1 MTAEDLDAARLLLQ
15 RLGLRPEDLLAASP
29 GRGQLA
35 PTFDDYIRQLQAAVP
50 PGTLRAY
57 GPYWRRIVRVWGDRL
72 INTPSPLEVRELIEQ
87 TQRQAVVRRNS
98 RGGRSAAEHM
108 VGALR
113 ALYRQARADGF
124 ITTDTDPVAPIVK
137 PRRLPS
143 NRRALPDHLLTD
155 INRIA
160 ATTGNDP
167 DLDTLMLRL
176 HIETACRRGGA
187 LALRPM
193 DLDPEQCLVHLHEK
207 GGQDRWQPVSP
218 SLMHGLLRHCAR
230 SPGDL
235 DKSEQLLRYKNGRPI
250 TGRRYDYL
258 WNRIGKRLPWAATQQ
273 VTAHWL
279 RHTTLTWVE
288 RHRGYAVA
296 RAFAG
301 HADLNGNTGA
311 TMTYVRA
318 SLHEVAEA
326 LSAMT
331 GEPHP
336 LATQLHHQ
344 DPRAA

>member
-1 MTAEDLDAARLLLQ
+1 MTIEDVDAARLLLQ
-15 RLGLRPEDLLAASP
+15 RLGLRPEDLLSMPP
-29 GRGQLA
+29 GHGRPA
-35 PTFDDYIRQLQAAVP
+35 PTFTEYIRQLQTAVP

-57 GPYWRRIVRVWGDRL
+57 GPYWRRIVRVWGDRR
-72 INTPSPLEVRELIEQ
+72 INTPAPLEVRELIEQ

-143 NRRALPDHLLTD
+143 NRRALPDHLLDD

-167 DLDTLMLRL
+167 DLDTLILRL
-176 HIETACRRGGA
+176 HIETACRRAGA

-193 DLDPEQCLVHLHEK
+193 DLDREQCLVHLHEK

-218 SLMHGLLRHCAR
+218 TLMNALLRHCERGADR
-230 SPGDL
+230 LGESD
-235 DKSEQLLRYKNGRPI
+235 QLLRYKNGRPI

-258 WNRIGKRLPWAATQQ
+258 WNRIGKYLPWAATQQ

-279 RHTTLTWVE
+279 RHTP
-288 RHRGYAVA
+288 RSPGS
-296 RAFAG
+296 
-301 HADLNGNTGA
+301 NA
-311 TMTYVRA
+311 TA
-318 SLHEVAEA
+318 
-326 LSAMT
+326 
-331 GEPHP
+331 
-336 LATQLHHQ
+336 ATPQ
-344 DPRAA
+344 PAPSPATPT